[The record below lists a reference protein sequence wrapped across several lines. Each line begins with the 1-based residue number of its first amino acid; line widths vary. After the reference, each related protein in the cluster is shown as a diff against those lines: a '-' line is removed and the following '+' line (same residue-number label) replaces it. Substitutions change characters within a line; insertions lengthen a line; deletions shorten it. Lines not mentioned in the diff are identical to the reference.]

1 MRSKNLFIGVL
12 VLLLIV
18 GTGSFVFAGKSN
30 EELDVDN
37 RPQNSDSTNNF
48 TKTDN
53 KTNIDS
59 EKQTDTEDIS
69 TIPSTDI
76 SNPTEINNS
85 NSSTNNTN
93 NRFNKPSQG
102 SNKGSS
108 TSNINNIST
117 PSNSETS
124 NNGSTN
130 NSGNTQ
136 TSDENKPVTP
146 SNPVE
151 PTNPTN
157 PDSSESTD
165 NNKSTILKIEKI
177 ITSNN
182 NGQKRTFEPITVT
195 IIFNE
200 EISKVDGD
208 WQVDGNTITKDNITS
223 NGTIRVYDR
232 ENKYFDAEYTISNY
246 YPNLPIINISTSS
259 DGKSELIMTYNENT
273 NVDTEGWTCNEER
286 ICTKPIDS
294 NENGTIIIKVN
305 DIETEIPFT
314 KASELKV
321 TSDNQNPDGTYNY
334 TNKAIVTISLVEDL
348 NAPEKYLEPLEGW
361 TLSEDKLTIY
371 KEFYSFEQDE
381 VTVTDSEGNKATV
394 TYLVKNVNSSVPTLK
409 SLTGSKVS
417 EGIKIEIIT
426 KSLKYAPEGWN
437 ISNIQMTMFN
447 KIVTENKWIPVS
459 LCDIWGNEAKYYV
472 KATIDENGNATA
484 REANLAE
491 MAAIIAQELAQKNQ

>member
-76 SNPTEINNS
+76 SNSTEINNS
-85 NSSTNNTN
+85 NSSTTNTN

-108 TSNINNIST
+108 TSNIDNIST
-117 PSNSETS
+117 PSNSEAS
-124 NNGSTN
+124 NNGSAN

-151 PTNPTN
+151 PTKPTN
-157 PDSSESTD
+157 PDNSESTD
-165 NNKSTILKIEKI
+165 NNKSTTLKIEKI

-182 NGQKRTFEPITVT
+182 NGQKRTFEPINVT

-208 WQVDGNTITKDNITS
+208 WLVDGNTITKDNITS

-232 ENKYFDAEYTISNY
+232 DNKYFDAEYTISNY
-246 YPNLPIINISTSS
+246 YPNLPVINISTSS
-259 DGKSELIMTYNENT
+259 DGKSELIMTYDENT

-286 ICTKPIDS
+286 ICTKPIGS

-348 NAPEKYLEPLEGW
+348 DAPEKYLEPLEGW
-361 TLSEDKLTIY
+361 TLSEDNKLLY
-371 KEFYSFEQDE
+371 KEVISEE
-381 VTVTDSEGNKATV
+381 SNTITVTDSEGNKIDV
-394 TYLVKNVNSSVPTLK
+394 SYSVIGINSVKPKLK
-409 SLTGSKVS
+409 NITAEKVLD
-417 EGIKIEIIT
+417 GIKIEFST
-426 KSLKYAPEGWN
+426 KTLKYEPEGWTK
-437 ISNIQMTMFN
+437 SNNQMKKFH

-472 KATIDENGNATA
+472 KATIDENGNVTA